1 MCDTPAIRVEEWNG
15 VQLDGA
21 VFDVKSQTNVLRMKV
36 NISVREH
43 YTLGIGA
50 RAAGIEK
57 LGQRVFVDG
66 SDVGAMRGGRL
77 EKIFVV
83 AWRKPWRFWSALKLA
98 ECSYF
103 RNILAKRLD
112 QAEKLFLNK
121 EDCRPG
127 IIQNV
132 AQFARCE
139 PDVEREQH
147 GAGFWHSVVGFEQ
160 AVAVAAEERDAI
172 AGLNTSLAQSSRKTA
187 GAVSELRV
195 SK

>member
-21 VFDVKSQTNVLRMKV
+21 VFDLKSQTDVLRMEV

-43 YTLGIGA
+43 YTLGIGT

-57 LGQRVFVDG
+57 LGQRVFIDR
-66 SDVGAMRGGRL
+66 SDVGAMRDGRL
-77 EKIFVV
+77 EQIFVV
-83 AWRKPWRFWSALKLA
+83 ARRKPWRFWSALKLA
-98 ECSYF
+98 ECFYP

-112 QAEKLFLNK
+112 QAEKLLLNE

-132 AQFARCE
+132 TQFA
-139 PDVEREQH
+139 
-147 GAGFWHSVVGFEQ
+147 
-160 AVAVAAEERDAI
+160 
-172 AGLNTSLAQSSRKTA
+172 
-187 GAVSELRV
+187 
-195 SK
+195 

>member
-1 MCDTPAIRVEEWNG
+1 MRDAPAIRVEEWNG

-21 VFDVKSQTNVLRMKV
+21 VLDVKSQTDVLRMKI

-66 SDVGAMRGGRL
+66 GDVGAMRGGCL

-112 QAEKLFLNK
+112 QAEKLFLSE

-132 AQFARCE
+132 AQFA
-139 PDVEREQH
+139 
-147 GAGFWHSVVGFEQ
+147 
-160 AVAVAAEERDAI
+160 
-172 AGLNTSLAQSSRKTA
+172 
-187 GAVSELRV
+187 
-195 SK
+195 

>member
-1 MCDTPAIRVEEWNG
+1 MDAFLLDETEDFFGLEALHHDVLSPKQGEEMRDPPAIRMEERDG

-21 VFDVKSQTNVLRMKV
+21 VFDVESQTNVLRMKV

-43 YTLGIGA
+43 YALGIGA

-66 SDVGAMRGGRL
+66 GDVGAMSGGRL

-103 RNILAKRLD
+103 RNIFAKRPD

-121 EDCRPG
+121 EDCCSR
-127 IIQNV
+127 IIQYV

-147 GAGFWHSVVGFEQ
+147 GTGF
-160 AVAVAAEERDAI
+160 
-172 AGLNTSLAQSSRKTA
+172 
-187 GAVSELRV
+187 
-195 SK
+195 

>member
-1 MCDTPAIRVEEWNG
+1 MWNNRAIRVEGWNG

-36 NISVREH
+36 KISVREH
-43 YTLGIGA
+43 YTFGIGA

-83 AWRKPWRFWSALKLA
+83 AWIKPWRFWRAVKLA

-103 RNILAKRLD
+103 RNILAKGLD
-112 QAEKLFLNK
+112 QAEKLFLSE
-121 EDCRPG
+121 EDSRPG

-132 AQFARCE
+132 TQF
-139 PDVEREQH
+139 V
-147 GAGFWHSVVGFEQ
+147 
-160 AVAVAAEERDAI
+160 
-172 AGLNTSLAQSSRKTA
+172 
-187 GAVSELRV
+187 
-195 SK
+195 

>member
-1 MCDTPAIRVEEWNG
+1 MCYTPAIRVEEWNG

-83 AWRKPWRFWSALKLA
+83 AWRKPWRFWSTLKLA

-132 AQFARCE
+132 AQFA
-139 PDVEREQH
+139 
-147 GAGFWHSVVGFEQ
+147 
-160 AVAVAAEERDAI
+160 
-172 AGLNTSLAQSSRKTA
+172 
-187 GAVSELRV
+187 
-195 SK
+195 

>member
-1 MCDTPAIRVEEWNG
+1 MGGAPAIGVEGWSG
-15 VQLDGA
+15 VEVGGG
-21 VFDVKSQTNVLRMKV
+21 VVGGESQTDVVRMEV

-66 SDVGAMRGGRL
+66 SDFGAMRSGCL

-98 ECSYF
+98 ECFYF

-112 QAEKLFLNK
+112 QAEKLFLNE
-121 EDCRPG
+121 EDCRP
-127 IIQNV
+127 
-132 AQFARCE
+132 
-139 PDVEREQH
+139 
-147 GAGFWHSVVGFEQ
+147 
-160 AVAVAAEERDAI
+160 
-172 AGLNTSLAQSSRKTA
+172 
-187 GAVSELRV
+187 
-195 SK
+195 

>member
-1 MCDTPAIRVEEWNG
+1 MSCTPAIRMEEWNG

-21 VFDVKSQTNVLRMKV
+21 VLDVKSQTDVLRMEV

-43 YTLGIGA
+43 YTLGVGA
-50 RAAGIEK
+50 RTAGIEK

-66 SDVGAMRGGRL
+66 RDVGAMRGSRL

-83 AWRKPWRFWSALKLA
+83 AWRKPWRFSRALKLA

-127 IIQNV
+127 IIQYV
-132 AQFARCE
+132 AQFA
-139 PDVEREQH
+139 
-147 GAGFWHSVVGFEQ
+147 
-160 AVAVAAEERDAI
+160 
-172 AGLNTSLAQSSRKTA
+172 
-187 GAVSELRV
+187 
-195 SK
+195 

>member
-21 VFDVKSQTNVLRMKV
+21 VFDAKSQTDVLRMEV

-57 LGQRVFVDG
+57 LRQRVFVDG
-66 SDVGAMRGGRL
+66 RDVGPMRGGRL

-98 ECSYF
+98 ECFYF

-112 QAEKLFLNK
+112 QAEKLLLNEK
-121 EDCRPG
+121 DRRPG

-139 PDVEREQH
+139 PDVQREQH
-147 GAGFWHSVVGFEQ
+147 GARF
-160 AVAVAAEERDAI
+160 
-172 AGLNTSLAQSSRKTA
+172 
-187 GAVSELRV
+187 
-195 SK
+195 

>member
-21 VFDVKSQTNVLRMKV
+21 VFDVKSQADVLRMQV

-43 YTLGIGA
+43 YTLGIGT

-66 SDVGAMRGGRL
+66 SDIGAMRGGSL

-83 AWRKPWRFWSALKLA
+83 AWRKPWRLRSALKLA
-98 ECSYF
+98 ECFYF
-103 RNILAKRLD
+103 TNILAKRLD
-112 QAEKLFLNK
+112 QAEKRLLNE

-127 IIQNV
+127 NIQ
-132 AQFARCE
+132 
-139 PDVEREQH
+139 
-147 GAGFWHSVVGFEQ
+147 
-160 AVAVAAEERDAI
+160 
-172 AGLNTSLAQSSRKTA
+172 
-187 GAVSELRV
+187 
-195 SK
+195 